1 MEMRFQIQLALLLC
15 IAVAASAQTTNL
27 TTDLSNTV
35 RSFSVRNCIDL
46 ALTRNLDLQIKHLST
61 AIAGDMLNGAYGVYV
76 PTFTFDASQSYESD
90 PGNFDPRKF
99 NPYFPAE
106 ITTDKLGSDLGGKIP
121 YGFSYN
127 FTGFVRKTA
136 ANTDFSTDPD
146 GDIFPNSI
154 RSTNDYAGE
163 AGITMRQHLLKDF
176 WIDADQEQIM
186 IRRADL
192 KVSQEILRFEIMQTL
207 LAVEL
212 AYYDLMDA
220 RDEIQVQEKMV
231 ELRKQF
237 VAETQRR
244 VDLGESP
251 SLDSAQA
258 ETQLQ
263 NTLTALAQARES
275 FSTRQNHL
283 ISMITDNYLA
293 WADVNLQLTDTLQA
307 DPVQVNRST
316 SFQTALASRPD
327 LAEARFAVE
336 KTGATVKFR
345 LNQLFP
351 SLDLVGG
358 YGGQGVDAN
367 AGASLDDAFSFSNPE
382 YSYGAV
388 VTFPLSNVSERNSYR
403 ASKAAKQIAELQLKK
418 AEQDVLIQ
426 VADCITR
433 VESSFSQVTSTHK
446 AATYAA
452 SALDAETKKLQNG
465 FTTGFVVL
473 QYQEIFTAARTAEV
487 RAEVDYN
494 KALAQLAFA
503 EGTIMERNHLHLEVK

>member
-1 MEMRFQIQLALLLC
+1 MRFQIQLALLLC

-27 TTDLSNTV
+27 TNNV

-76 PTFTFDASQSYESD
+76 PTFTFDASQSFESD

-127 FTGFVRKTA
+127 FNGFVRKTA
-136 ANTDFSTDPD
+136 ANTDFNTDQEDASSYLPS
-146 GDIFPNSI
+146 GI

-192 KVSQEILRFEIMQTL
+192 KVSQETLRFEIMQTL
-207 LAVEL
+207 LGVEL

-244 VDLGESP
+244 VDLGESA

-293 WADVNLQLTDTLQA
+293 WADVNLQLTDMLQA
-307 DPVQVNRST
+307 VPVQVNRST

-418 AEQDVLIQ
+418 AEQDVLVQ

-446 AATYAA
+446 AATYAQ

-473 QYQEIFTAARTAEV
+473 QYQEILAAARTAEV

-503 EGTIMERNHLHLEVK
+503 EGTIMQRNHLHLEVN